1 MSAAGPAARAL
12 WASGRAEPSTHFR
25 LVMAE
30 FSDKLGLGQLFEA
43 LSPQELK
50 QLEFRTKCRSVEDGE
65 FLCREGETGDEV
77 YMILSGRARVEA
89 KVPDSSEAEVLAAL
103 DEGEFV
109 GEMVMLGQYY
119 RSASV
124 IAEEDLEVLVWSKD
138 DLDAV
143 FEQNHHIGY
152 VVMRNLANSLADR
165 LKVADTSLMARRGTG

>member
-1 MSAAGPAARAL
+1 
-12 WASGRAEPSTHFR
+12 
-25 LVMAE
+25 
-30 FSDKLGLGQLFEA
+30 
-43 LSPQELK
+43 
-50 QLEFRTKCRSVEDGE
+50 
-65 FLCREGETGDEV
+65 
-77 YMILSGRARVEA
+77 
-89 KVPDSSEAEVLAAL
+89 
-103 DEGEFV
+103 
-109 GEMVMLGQYY
+109 MVMLGQYY